1 MVSVDELFKKPL
13 AAASAKRKLDS
24 TQDPNELYKAAK
36 LETNGDVKSKG
47 KAPMVEDEEDDGE
60 AGPELPPDFDAEDIP
75 DDEEGRFFG
84 GGMDRNTAQAM
95 NYIDEQGGSDFEEEK
110 YDVAWLR
117 RFALNF
123 EKKISKNAELRGK
136 FENDPQKFMASE
148 ADLDTEIKSLS
159 ILSEHPELYHEFAQ
173 LGCVGSLISLLSHDN
188 ADIAIDAILILGE
201 LTDEDVEA
209 EQEQWDTLVKAMLDA
224 DLIELLAQ
232 NLSRLDEESDADR
245 IGVYHILSLLENL
258 ASQKSIAEKI
268 GQDSNTMPWLL
279 SRIQKKEKPVSQN
292 QQYSAEVLAI
302 LLQSSPKNRGRFIGL
317 DGVDVLLQLLSQYR
331 KRDPGKDSEEEEY
344 AENLFDSL
352 ICLVDDNAGKEKFL
366 EGEGIELAQI
376 MLKEGKFSKLRALRV
391 LDHALGGLGGA
402 PCCER
407 LIEAAGLRTIFSMFM
422 RKQENQVIEH
432 LLGIFGS
439 LLRLLPGG
447 SAPRIRTLA
456 KFMEKDYEKIEKL
469 IKLRRDYASRVSP
482 VEQAIE
488 KERKRFTKEEQEVM
502 EAEWL
507 SRRFDAGLFSLQLID
522 VILAWLVAE
531 DDGAKKKIVA
541 LLSDRDEDLS
551 LIRTTLQEQSKG
563 LSEEDPGEKDHKEML
578 QTLLQ
583 FFMADYGDVYEEEYY
598 DDMDEGITSEDCWT
612 VISSFFDTKGL
623 VSQQLDSFDEFIS
636 STMQELVEEQGQVTL
651 DQTLPPSEEE
661 VDPVVVRRYELKF
674 GTVMLS
680 RPSVTEGDGATTI
693 MLPQEAR
700 LRNLTYASPLYLG
713 ITKRIMEGRERLVAD
728 RDDDDNMMDSN
739 EDRKIRGT
747 YLSWEQKELP
757 PDQAKEETVFIGK
770 MPIMLKSKYC
780 ILKDLSEQALYNW
793 NECPYDSGGYFII
806 NGSEKVLI
814 AQERSA
820 GNTVQ
825 VFKKAPP
832 SPTPY
837 VAEIRSAVEK
847 GSRLLSQLSL
857 KLFARGDSAK
867 GGFGPTIRSTLPYVK
882 TDIPIV
888 VVFRALGVVSDEDIL
903 NHICY
908 DRNDTPMLEM
918 LKPCI
923 EEGFVIQDREVA
935 LDFIAKR
942 GSSQSSM
949 NHERRVR
956 YAREIMQKELLPHIS
971 QSEGSETRKAFFL
984 GYMVHRLLQCA
995 LGRRDVD
1002 DRDHFGKKR
1011 LDLAGPLLA
1020 NLFRVLFTRV
1030 TRDLQRYVQR
1040 CVESNREI
1048 YLNIGIKASTL
1059 TGGLKY
1065 ALATGNWGE
1074 QKKAASAKAGVSQVL
1089 SRYTYASTLSHLRRT
1104 NTPIGRDGKIAK
1116 PRQLHNT
1123 HWGLVCPAETPEGQA
1138 CGLVKNLALMCYITV
1153 GTPSEPI
1160 IDFMIQRN
1168 MEVLEEFE
1176 PQVTP
1181 NATKV
1186 FVNGVWVG
1194 VHRHPSHLVDTMLSL
1209 RRRNMISHE
1218 VSLIRDIREREF
1230 KIFTDAGRVCR
1241 PLFVVDNDPKSEN
1254 CGNLVLNKE
1263 HIRKLEQD
1271 KELPPDLD
1279 PEDRRERYFGWDGL
1293 VKSGVVEYVD
1303 AEEEETIMIVMT
1315 PEDLEISKQLQ
1326 AGYALPE
1333 EQDPNK
1339 RVRSILSQRAH
1350 TWTHCE
1356 IHPSMILG
1364 VCASIIP
1371 FPDHNQ
1377 SPRNTYQAAMGKQA
1391 MGVFLTNF
1399 DQRME
1404 TMANILY
1411 YPQKPLAT
1419 TRSMEFLRF
1428 RELPAGQNAI
1438 VAIACYSGYNQEDS
1452 VIMNQSS
1459 IDRGLFRSLFYRT
1472 YTDSEKMVG
1481 LTVVE
1486 RFEKPM
1492 RSDTIG
1498 MRKGTYDKLDEDG
1511 IIAPGVRVSGEDIII
1526 GKTAPLA
1533 PDAEELGQRTK
1544 AHTKLDVSTPLRST
1558 ESGIVDQVLVSTSN
1572 DDLKFVKVRMR
1583 TTKIPQIGDK
1593 FASRHGQKGT
1603 IGITYRQED
1612 MPFTR
1617 EGVTPDLIINPHAI
1631 PSRMTIA
1638 HLIECQLS
1646 KVSALRGFEGDATPF
1661 TDVTVDSISRLLR
1674 EHGYQSRGFEVM
1686 YNGHTG
1692 HKLVA
1697 QVFLGPTYYQRLRHM
1712 VDDKIHARA
1721 RGPTQI
1727 LTRQPVEGRARDGGL
1742 RFGEM
1747 ERDCMIAHG
1756 ASAFLKERLF
1766 DVSDPFRVHICDDC
1780 GLMTPIAKLKKGLFE
1795 CRLCNNKHRISQVHI
1810 PYAAKLLFQEL
1821 AAMNISARMFTNRS
1835 GVSVR

>member
-1 MVSVDELFKKPL
+1 MADYEEVYEDE
-13 AAASAKRKLDS
+13 
-24 TQDPNELYKAAK
+24 YY
-36 LETNGDVKSKG
+36 
-47 KAPMVEDEEDDGE
+47 EDEE
-60 AGPELPPDFDAEDIP
+60 
-75 DDEEGRFFG
+75 
-84 GGMDRNTAQAM
+84 
-95 NYIDEQGGSDFEEEK
+95 
-110 YDVAWLR
+110 
-117 RFALNF
+117 
-123 EKKISKNAELRGK
+123 
-136 FENDPQKFMASE
+136 
-148 ADLDTEIKSLS
+148 
-159 ILSEHPELYHEFAQ
+159 
-173 LGCVGSLISLLSHDN
+173 
-188 ADIAIDAILILGE
+188 
-201 LTDEDVEA
+201 
-209 EQEQWDTLVKAMLDA
+209 
-224 DLIELLAQ
+224 
-232 NLSRLDEESDADR
+232 
-245 IGVYHILSLLENL
+245 
-258 ASQKSIAEKI
+258 
-268 GQDSNTMPWLL
+268 
-279 SRIQKKEKPVSQN
+279 
-292 QQYSAEVLAI
+292 
-302 LLQSSPKNRGRFIGL
+302 
-317 DGVDVLLQLLSQYR
+317 
-331 KRDPGKDSEEEEY
+331 
-344 AENLFDSL
+344 
-352 ICLVDDNAGKEKFL
+352 
-366 EGEGIELAQI
+366 
-376 MLKEGKFSKLRALRV
+376 
-391 LDHALGGLGGA
+391 
-402 PCCER
+402 
-407 LIEAAGLRTIFSMFM
+407 
-422 RKQENQVIEH
+422 
-432 LLGIFGS
+432 
-439 LLRLLPGG
+439 
-447 SAPRIRTLA
+447 
-456 KFMEKDYEKIEKL
+456 
-469 IKLRRDYASRVSP
+469 
-482 VEQAIE
+482 
-488 KERKRFTKEEQEVM
+488 
-502 EAEWL
+502 
-507 SRRFDAGLFSLQLID
+507 
-522 VILAWLVAE
+522 
-531 DDGAKKKIVA
+531 
-541 LLSDRDEDLS
+541 
-551 LIRTTLQEQSKG
+551 
-563 LSEEDPGEKDHKEML
+563 
-578 QTLLQ
+578 
-583 FFMADYGDVYEEEYY
+583 
-598 DDMDEGITSEDCWT
+598 EGITSEDCWT
-612 VISSFFDTKGL
+612 VISSYFDTKGL

-636 STMQELVEEQGQVTL
+636 STMQELVEEQGQVTI
-651 DQTLPPSEEE
+651 DQTITPNEDEI
-661 VDPVVVRRYELKF
+661 DPVVIRRYEIKY
-674 GTVMLS
+674 G
-680 RPSVTEGDGATTI
+680 TI
-693 MLPQEAR
+693 MLARPSFSEINGAATLLLPMEAR
-700 LRNLTYASPLYLG
+700 HRNLTYASPLYLNVQRRL
-713 ITKRIMEGRERLVAD
+713 TEGRERKVAD
-728 RDDDDNMMDSN
+728 REGEGDEN
-739 EDRKIRGT
+739 EEQKPGGT
-747 YLSWEQKELP
+747 YLDWEEKPLVISEEE
-757 PDQAKEETVFIGK
+757 AKGCYIGRI
-770 MPIMLKSKYC
+770 PIMLKSKYC
-780 ILKDLSEQALYNW
+780 LLRDLSEQSLYNW

-820 GNTVQ
+820 GNIVQ

-847 GSRLLSQLSL
+847 GSRILSQLSL
-857 KLFARGDSAK
+857 KLFAKGDSGK
-867 GGFGPTIRSTLPYVK
+867 GGFGPTIRSSLPYIK

-888 VVFRALGVVSDEDIL
+888 IVFRALGVVSDEDIL

-935 LDFIAKR
+935 LDFISKR
-942 GSSQSSM
+942 GSSQTSM
-949 NHERRVR
+949 SHDRRVR
-956 YAREIMQKELLPHIS
+956 YAREIMQKEFLPHIS

-984 GYMVHRLLQCA
+984 GYMVHKLLQCA

-1020 NLFRVLFTRV
+1020 TLFRTLFTRV
-1030 TRDLQRYVQR
+1030 TRDLTRYVQR
-1040 CVESNREI
+1040 CVETNREVV
-1048 YLNIGIKASTL
+1048 LNVGLKPATL

-1074 QKKAASAKAGVSQVL
+1074 QKKAMSSKAGVSQVL
-1089 SRYTYASTLSHLRRT
+1089 SRYTFASTLSHLRRT

-1138 CGLVKNLALMCYITV
+1138 CGLVKNLALMCSITV
-1153 GTPSEPI
+1153 GSPSEPI
-1160 IDFMIQRN
+1160 VDFMIQRN

-1176 PQVTP
+1176 PLVTP
-1181 NATKV
+1181 HATKV

-1194 VHRHPSHLVDTMLSL
+1194 VHRDPAHLVSTVQSL

-1218 VSLIRDIREREF
+1218 VSLVRDIRDREF

-1241 PLFVVDNDPKSEN
+1241 PLFVIDNDPRSEN
-1254 CGNLVLNKE
+1254 CGSLVLNKD
-1263 HIRKLEQD
+1263 HIRRLEAD
-1271 KELPPDLD
+1271 RELPPDLD
-1279 PEDRRERYFGWDGL
+1279 PEERREQYYGWEGL
-1293 VKSGVVEYVD
+1293 VKSGVIEYVD
-1303 AEEEETIMIVMT
+1303 AEEEETIMIAMS

-1333 EQDPNK
+1333 DNSDPNK
-1339 RVRSILSQRAH
+1339 RVRSVLSQRAH
-1350 TWTHCE
+1350 IWTHCE

-1364 VCASIIP
+1364 ICASIIP

-1377 SPRNTYQAAMGKQA
+1377 SPRNTYQSAMGKQA

-1419 TRSMEFLRF
+1419 TRSMEFLKF

-1472 YTDSEKMVG
+1472 YTEAERKLGLQTIEK
-1481 LTVVE
+1481 
-1486 RFEKPM
+1486 FEKPM
-1492 RSDTIG
+1492 RSDTLG
-1498 MRKGTYDKLDEDG
+1498 MRKGTYDKIEDDG
-1511 IIAPGVRVSGEDIII
+1511 LVAPGVRVTGEDIII

-1533 PDAEELGQRTK
+1533 PESEELGQRTK
-1544 AHTKLDVSTPLRST
+1544 AHTKVDVSTPLRAT
-1558 ESGIVDQVLVSTSN
+1558 ESGIVDQVLLTTGN
-1572 DDLKFVKVRMR
+1572 DPDLRLVKVRMR
-1583 TTKIPQIGDK
+1583 TTKVPQIGDK

-1603 IGITYRQED
+1603 IGITYRHED

-1617 EGVTPDLIINPHAI
+1617 EGVVPDLIINPHAI

-1646 KVSALRGFEGDATPF
+1646 KVSSLRGFEGDATPF
-1661 TDVTVDSISRLLR
+1661 TDVTVDSVSRLLR

-1692 HKLVA
+1692 KKLKA

-1821 AAMNISARMFTNRS
+1821 AAMNIAARMFTDRS
-1835 GVSVR
+1835 GVSIR

>member
-1 MVSVDELFKKPL
+1 M
-13 AAASAKRKLDS
+13 AA
-24 TQDPNELYKAAK
+24 Y
-36 LETNGDVKSKG
+36 
-47 KAPMVEDEEDDGE
+47 ED
-60 AGPELPPDFDAEDIP
+60 A
-75 DDEEGRFFG
+75 
-84 GGMDRNTAQAM
+84 
-95 NYIDEQGGSDFEEEK
+95 
-110 YDVAWLR
+110 
-117 RFALNF
+117 
-123 EKKISKNAELRGK
+123 
-136 FENDPQKFMASE
+136 
-148 ADLDTEIKSLS
+148 
-159 ILSEHPELYHEFAQ
+159 
-173 LGCVGSLISLLSHDN
+173 
-188 ADIAIDAILILGE
+188 
-201 LTDEDVEA
+201 
-209 EQEQWDTLVKAMLDA
+209 
-224 DLIELLAQ
+224 
-232 NLSRLDEESDADR
+232 
-245 IGVYHILSLLENL
+245 
-258 ASQKSIAEKI
+258 
-268 GQDSNTMPWLL
+268 
-279 SRIQKKEKPVSQN
+279 
-292 QQYSAEVLAI
+292 
-302 LLQSSPKNRGRFIGL
+302 
-317 DGVDVLLQLLSQYR
+317 
-331 KRDPGKDSEEEEY
+331 
-344 AENLFDSL
+344 
-352 ICLVDDNAGKEKFL
+352 
-366 EGEGIELAQI
+366 
-376 MLKEGKFSKLRALRV
+376 
-391 LDHALGGLGGA
+391 
-402 PCCER
+402 
-407 LIEAAGLRTIFSMFM
+407 
-422 RKQENQVIEH
+422 
-432 LLGIFGS
+432 
-439 LLRLLPGG
+439 
-447 SAPRIRTLA
+447 
-456 KFMEKDYEKIEKL
+456 
-469 IKLRRDYASRVSP
+469 
-482 VEQAIE
+482 
-488 KERKRFTKEEQEVM
+488 
-502 EAEWL
+502 
-507 SRRFDAGLFSLQLID
+507 
-522 VILAWLVAE
+522 
-531 DDGAKKKIVA
+531 
-541 LLSDRDEDLS
+541 
-551 LIRTTLQEQSKG
+551 
-563 LSEEDPGEKDHKEML
+563 
-578 QTLLQ
+578 
-583 FFMADYGDVYEEEYY
+583 YEEEYY
-598 DDMDEGITSEDCWT
+598 DDIDDGITSEDCWT
-612 VISSFFDTKGL
+612 VISSFFDCKGL
-623 VSQQLDSFDEFIS
+623 VSQQLDSYDEFVS
-636 STMQELVEEQGQVTL
+636 STIQEMVDEQGQVTL
-651 DQTLPPSEEE
+651 DQTLPPDEDE
-661 VDPVVVRRYELKF
+661 VDPVVIRRYELKF
-674 GTVMLS
+674 GTLLLS
-680 RPSVTEGDGATTI
+680 RPAVVEGDGATNPV
-693 MLPQEAR
+693 LPGEAR
-700 LRNLTYASPLYLG
+700 LRNLTYAAPFFLNIS
-713 ITKRIMEGRERLVAD
+713 KRIMEGRERLVAD
-728 RDDDDNMMDSN
+728 RDENDMQEST
-739 EDRKIRGT
+739 EDKKNQGT
-747 YLSWEQKELP
+747 YLEWEDKPLPAGQEKKE
-757 PDQAKEETVFIGK
+757 QVFLGK

-780 ILKDLSEQALYNW
+780 ILKDLREQDLYDW
-793 NECPYDSGGYFII
+793 GECPYDSGGYFVI

-847 GSRLLSQLSL
+847 GSRLLSQLAI
-857 KLFARGDSAK
+857 KLFAKGDSAK

-882 TDIPIV
+882 TDVPIV
-888 VVFRALGVVSDEDIL
+888 IVFRALGVVSDEDIL

-949 NHERRVR
+949 NHDRRVR

-971 QSEGSETRKAFFL
+971 QNEGSETRKAFFL

-1040 CVESNREI
+1040 CVETNREI
-1048 YLNIGIKASTL
+1048 YLNLGVKASTL

-1153 GTPSEPI
+1153 GTPAEPI
-1160 IDFMIQRN
+1160 IDFMVGRN

-1176 PQVTP
+1176 PQATP
-1181 NATKV
+1181 NATKI

-1194 VHRHPSHLVDTMLSL
+1194 IHRDPSHLVHTMQVLRHKSL
-1209 RRRNMISHE
+1209 ISHE

-1241 PLFVVDNDPKSEN
+1241 PLFVVDNDPSSEN
-1254 CGNLVLNKE
+1254 CGSLVLNKD
-1263 HIRKLEQD
+1263 HIRRLEED
-1271 KELPPDLD
+1271 KELVNMPLTID
-1279 PEDRRERYFGWDGL
+1279 ERRERFFGWEGL
-1293 VKSGVVEYVD
+1293 VDSGVVEYVD
-1303 AEEEETIMIVMT
+1303 AEEEEAIMIVMT

-1326 AGYALPE
+1326 AGFSLPE
-1333 EQDPNK
+1333 EEMNDPNK
-1339 RVRSILSQRAH
+1339 RVRSILTQKAH

-1377 SPRNTYQAAMGKQA
+1377 SPRNTYQSAMGKQA

-1472 YTDSEKMVG
+1472 YTDTEKMVG

-1492 RSDTIG
+1492 RADTIG
-1498 MRKGTYDKLDEDG
+1498 MRKGTYDKIDEDG

-1558 ESGIVDQVLVSTSN
+1558 ESGIVDQVVVTTSN

-1617 EGVTPDLIINPHAI
+1617 EGLNPDLIINPHAI

-1646 KVSALRGFEGDATPF
+1646 KVSSLRGFEGDATPF

-1692 HKLVA
+1692 RKMVA

-1756 ASAFLKERLF
+1756 ASSFLKERLF

-1780 GLMTPIAKLKKGLFE
+1780 GLMTPVAKLKKGLFE

-1821 AAMNISARMFTNRS
+1821 ASMNIAARMFTNRS

>member
-1 MVSVDELFKKPL
+1 
-13 AAASAKRKLDS
+13 
-24 TQDPNELYKAAK
+24 
-36 LETNGDVKSKG
+36 
-47 KAPMVEDEEDDGE
+47 
-60 AGPELPPDFDAEDIP
+60 
-75 DDEEGRFFG
+75 
-84 GGMDRNTAQAM
+84 
-95 NYIDEQGGSDFEEEK
+95 
-110 YDVAWLR
+110 
-117 RFALNF
+117 
-123 EKKISKNAELRGK
+123 
-136 FENDPQKFMASE
+136 
-148 ADLDTEIKSLS
+148 
-159 ILSEHPELYHEFAQ
+159 
-173 LGCVGSLISLLSHDN
+173 
-188 ADIAIDAILILGE
+188 
-201 LTDEDVEA
+201 
-209 EQEQWDTLVKAMLDA
+209 
-224 DLIELLAQ
+224 
-232 NLSRLDEESDADR
+232 
-245 IGVYHILSLLENL
+245 
-258 ASQKSIAEKI
+258 
-268 GQDSNTMPWLL
+268 
-279 SRIQKKEKPVSQN
+279 
-292 QQYSAEVLAI
+292 
-302 LLQSSPKNRGRFIGL
+302 
-317 DGVDVLLQLLSQYR
+317 
-331 KRDPGKDSEEEEY
+331 
-344 AENLFDSL
+344 
-352 ICLVDDNAGKEKFL
+352 
-366 EGEGIELAQI
+366 
-376 MLKEGKFSKLRALRV
+376 
-391 LDHALGGLGGA
+391 
-402 PCCER
+402 
-407 LIEAAGLRTIFSMFM
+407 
-422 RKQENQVIEH
+422 
-432 LLGIFGS
+432 
-439 LLRLLPGG
+439 
-447 SAPRIRTLA
+447 
-456 KFMEKDYEKIEKL
+456 
-469 IKLRRDYASRVSP
+469 
-482 VEQAIE
+482 
-488 KERKRFTKEEQEVM
+488 
-502 EAEWL
+502 
-507 SRRFDAGLFSLQLID
+507 
-522 VILAWLVAE
+522 
-531 DDGAKKKIVA
+531 
-541 LLSDRDEDLS
+541 
-551 LIRTTLQEQSKG
+551 
-563 LSEEDPGEKDHKEML
+563 
-578 QTLLQ
+578 
-583 FFMADYGDVYEEEYY
+583 MADYGEVYEDEYY
-598 DDMDEGITSEDCWT
+598 EDEEEGITSEDCWT
-612 VISSFFDTKGL
+612 VISSYFDTKGL

-636 STMQELVEEQGQVTL
+636 STMQELVEEQGQVTI
-651 DQTLPPSEEE
+651 DQTITPNEDEI
-661 VDPVVVRRYELKF
+661 DPVVIRRYEIKY
-674 GTVMLS
+674 G
-680 RPSVTEGDGATTI
+680 TI
-693 MLPQEAR
+693 MLARPSFSEINGAATLLLPMEAR
-700 LRNLTYASPLYLG
+700 HRNLTYASPLYLNVQRRL
-713 ITKRIMEGRERLVAD
+713 TEGRERKVSD
-728 RDDDDNMMDSN
+728 RDGEGLGDEN
-739 EDRKIRGT
+739 EDQKPGGT
-747 YLSWEQKELP
+747 YLDWEEKPLVISEEE
-757 PDQAKEETVFIGK
+757 AKGCYIGRI
-770 MPIMLKSKYC
+770 PIMLKSKYC
-780 ILKDLSEQALYNW
+780 LLKDLSEQSLYNW

-820 GNTVQ
+820 GNIVQ
-825 VFKKAPP
+825 VFQKAPP

-847 GSRLLSQLSL
+847 GSRILSQLSL
-857 KLFARGDSAK
+857 KLFAKGDSSK
-867 GGFGPTIRSTLPYVK
+867 GGFGPTIRSSLPYIK

-888 VVFRALGVVSDEDIL
+888 IVFRALGVVSDEDIL

-935 LDFIAKR
+935 LDFISKR
-942 GSSQSSM
+942 GSSQTSM
-949 NHERRVR
+949 SHDRRVR
-956 YAREIMQKELLPHIS
+956 YAREIMQKEFLPHIS

-984 GYMVHRLLQCA
+984 GYMVHKLLQCA

-1020 NLFRVLFTRV
+1020 TLFRTLFTRV
-1030 TRDLQRYVQR
+1030 TRDLTRYVQR
-1040 CVESNREI
+1040 CVETNREVV
-1048 YLNIGIKASTL
+1048 LNVGLKPATL

-1074 QKKAASAKAGVSQVL
+1074 QKKAMSSKAGVSQVL

-1138 CGLVKNLALMCYITV
+1138 CGLVKNLSLMCSITV
-1153 GTPSEPI
+1153 GSPSEPI
-1160 IDFMIQRN
+1160 VDFMIQRN

-1176 PQVTP
+1176 PLVTP
-1181 NATKV
+1181 HATKV

-1194 VHRHPSHLVDTMLSL
+1194 IHRDPVHLVSTVQSL

-1218 VSLIRDIREREF
+1218 VSLVRDIRDREF

-1241 PLFVVDNDPKSEN
+1241 PLFVIDNDPRSER
-1254 CGNLVLNKE
+1254 CGSLVLNKD
-1263 HIRKLEQD
+1263 HIHRLEAD
-1271 KELPPDLD
+1271 RELPPDLD
-1279 PEDRRERYFGWDGL
+1279 PEERREQYYGWDGL
-1293 VKSGVVEYVD
+1293 VKSGVIEYVD
-1303 AEEEETIMIVMT
+1303 AEEEETIMIAMS

-1326 AGYALPE
+1326 AGYAMPE
-1333 EQDPNK
+1333 DSDDPNK
-1339 RVRSILSQRAH
+1339 RVRSILSQKAH
-1350 TWTHCE
+1350 IWTHCE

-1364 VCASIIP
+1364 ICASIIP

-1377 SPRNTYQAAMGKQA
+1377 SPRNTYQSAMGKQA

-1419 TRSMEFLRF
+1419 TRSMEFLKF

-1472 YTDSEKMVG
+1472 YTEAERKLGLQTIEK
-1481 LTVVE
+1481 
-1486 RFEKPM
+1486 FEKPM

-1498 MRKGTYDKLDEDG
+1498 MRKGTYDKLEDDG
-1511 IIAPGVRVSGEDIII
+1511 LVAPGVRVTGEDIII

-1533 PDAEELGQRTK
+1533 PESEELGQRTK
-1544 AHTKLDVSTPLRST
+1544 AHTKIDVSTPLRAT
-1558 ESGIVDQVLVSTSN
+1558 ESGIVDQVLLTTGN
-1572 DDLKFVKVRMR
+1572 DPDLRLVKVRMR

-1603 IGITYRQED
+1603 IGIVYRHED

-1617 EGVTPDLIINPHAI
+1617 EGVVPDLIINPHAI

-1646 KVSALRGFEGDATPF
+1646 KVSSLRGFEGDATPF
-1661 TDVTVDSISRLLR
+1661 TDVTVDSVSRLLR

-1692 HKLVA
+1692 KKLKA

-1756 ASAFLKERLF
+1756 ASSFLKERLF

-1821 AAMNISARMFTNRS
+1821 AAMNIAARMFTNRS

>member
-1 MVSVDELFKKPL
+1 MADYDD
-13 AAASAKRKLDS
+13 A
-24 TQDPNELYKAAK
+24 Y
-36 LETNGDVKSKG
+36 
-47 KAPMVEDEEDDGE
+47 EEQFYD
-60 AGPELPPDFDAEDIP
+60 DAED
-75 DDEEGRFFG
+75 
-84 GGMDRNTAQAM
+84 
-95 NYIDEQGGSDFEEEK
+95 
-110 YDVAWLR
+110 
-117 RFALNF
+117 
-123 EKKISKNAELRGK
+123 
-136 FENDPQKFMASE
+136 
-148 ADLDTEIKSLS
+148 
-159 ILSEHPELYHEFAQ
+159 
-173 LGCVGSLISLLSHDN
+173 
-188 ADIAIDAILILGE
+188 
-201 LTDEDVEA
+201 
-209 EQEQWDTLVKAMLDA
+209 
-224 DLIELLAQ
+224 
-232 NLSRLDEESDADR
+232 
-245 IGVYHILSLLENL
+245 
-258 ASQKSIAEKI
+258 
-268 GQDSNTMPWLL
+268 
-279 SRIQKKEKPVSQN
+279 
-292 QQYSAEVLAI
+292 
-302 LLQSSPKNRGRFIGL
+302 
-317 DGVDVLLQLLSQYR
+317 
-331 KRDPGKDSEEEEY
+331 
-344 AENLFDSL
+344 
-352 ICLVDDNAGKEKFL
+352 
-366 EGEGIELAQI
+366 
-376 MLKEGKFSKLRALRV
+376 
-391 LDHALGGLGGA
+391 
-402 PCCER
+402 
-407 LIEAAGLRTIFSMFM
+407 
-422 RKQENQVIEH
+422 
-432 LLGIFGS
+432 
-439 LLRLLPGG
+439 
-447 SAPRIRTLA
+447 
-456 KFMEKDYEKIEKL
+456 
-469 IKLRRDYASRVSP
+469 
-482 VEQAIE
+482 
-488 KERKRFTKEEQEVM
+488 
-502 EAEWL
+502 
-507 SRRFDAGLFSLQLID
+507 
-522 VILAWLVAE
+522 
-531 DDGAKKKIVA
+531 
-541 LLSDRDEDLS
+541 
-551 LIRTTLQEQSKG
+551 
-563 LSEEDPGEKDHKEML
+563 
-578 QTLLQ
+578 
-583 FFMADYGDVYEEEYY
+583 
-598 DDMDEGITSEDCWT
+598 GITSEDCWT
-612 VISSFFDTKGL
+612 VISSFFDVKGL

-636 STMQELVEEQGQVTL
+636 STMQELVEEQGQVVL
-651 DQTLPPSEEE
+651 DQTVPPDEDEAE
-661 VDPVVVRRYELKF
+661 PVVVRRFEIKF
-674 GTVMLS
+674 GTVMLT
-680 RPSVTEGDGATTI
+680 RPSVTEDDGSTVS

-700 LRNLTYASPLYLG
+700 LRNLTYASPLYL
-713 ITKRIMEGRERLVAD
+713 TMKKYVTEARECQVAD
-728 RDDDDNMMDSN
+728 RDDDEAGEAEEEHKD
-739 EDRKIRGT
+739 RGT
-747 YLSWEQKELP
+747 YLKWQAREQDAAWQE
-757 PDQAKEETVFIGK
+757 EETIFIGK
-770 MPIMLKSKYC
+770 IPIMLKSKYC
-780 ILKDLSEQALYNW
+780 CLKESPEERLYGW

-820 GNTVQ
+820 GNIVQ

-847 GSRLLSQLSL
+847 GSRLLSQLAL
-857 KLFARGDSAK
+857 KLFAKGDSAK

-882 TDIPIV
+882 SDIPIV
-888 VVFRALGVVSDEDIL
+888 IVFRALGVVSDEDIL

-942 GSSQSSM
+942 GSSQSNL

-1020 NLFRVLFTRV
+1020 GLFRVLFTRV
-1030 TRDLQRYVQR
+1030 TRDLQRYMQR
-1040 CVESNREI
+1040 CVETNKEPNLR
-1048 YLNIGIKASTL
+1048 IGLKAATL

-1074 QKKAASAKAGVSQVL
+1074 QKKAASSKAGVSQVL
-1089 SRYTYASTLSHLRRT
+1089 SRYTFASSLSHLRRT

-1160 IDFMIQRN
+1160 VDFMIQRN

-1194 VHRHPSHLVDTMLSL
+1194 IHRDPTHLVNTMQSL

-1218 VSLIRDIREREF
+1218 VSLIRDIRDREF

-1254 CGNLVLNKE
+1254 AGSLVLNKE
-1263 HIRKLEQD
+1263 HIRLLELD
-1271 KELPPDLD
+1271 KDLQRELPPEQL
-1279 PEDRRERYFGWDGL
+1279 REQGFGWDGL
-1293 VKSGVVEYVD
+1293 VRSGVVEYVD

-1315 PEDLEISKQLQ
+1315 PEDLEISKHLQ
-1326 AGYALPE
+1326 AGYSLPE
-1333 EQDPNK
+1333 DDKNDPNK
-1339 RVRSILSQRAH
+1339 RVRTVSQRAH

-1377 SPRNTYQAAMGKQA
+1377 SPRNTYQSAMGKQA

-1399 DQRME
+1399 AQRME

-1438 VAIACYSGYNQEDS
+1438 VAIATYSGYNQEDS

-1472 YTDSEKMVG
+1472 YTDSEKTVG
-1481 LTVVE
+1481 TSFVE
-1486 RFEKPM
+1486 SFEKPM
-1492 RSDTIG
+1492 RTETLG

-1511 IIAPGVRVSGEDIII
+1511 IVAPGVRVSGEDIII
-1526 GKTAPLA
+1526 GKVAPLA

-1544 AHTKLDVSTPLRST
+1544 AHTKIDVSTPLRST
-1558 ESGIVDQVLVSTSN
+1558 ENGIVDQVVISTAN
-1572 DDLKFVKVRMR
+1572 DGLKFAKVRMR

-1612 MPFTR
+1612 MPFSR
-1617 EGVTPDLIINPHAI
+1617 EGLTPDIIINPHAI

-1661 TDVTVDSISRLLR
+1661 TDVTVDSVSRLLR

-1686 YNGHTG
+1686 FNGHTG
-1692 HKLVA
+1692 RKLVA

-1756 ASAFLKERLF
+1756 ASHFLKERLF

-1821 AAMNISARMFTNRS
+1821 ASMNIAARMFTDRS